1 MVIPKIHFLPIFS
14 KKLLRFAL
22 LCLLFSGLVGC
33 SILRMQPP
41 ASTATSV
48 PVLHVTADEVA
59 IAMQEDAF
67 YAKYG
72 QSTLLIDGTIN
83 SISQQD
89 NHPLVEFKT
98 VETIKVFCE
107 LDSQAAALQ
116 AGNAITVQVANPQQN
131 ASRGISPDDPTL
143 PAVMLKHCQVMGN

>member
-1 MVIPKIHFLPIFS
+1 MLIPKVYIFINR
-14 KKLLRFAL
+14 KKLLQLTLLTFLFAAL
-22 LCLLFSGLVGC
+22 AGC

-116 AGNAITVQVANPQQN
+116 AGTAITVQVANPQQN
-131 ASRGISPDDPTL
+131 TSRGISPDDPTL